1 MSVKLKT
8 LFISTVSFLLFVT
21 VTMCISY
28 LVFFRFIVNIEDTG
42 VNNSF
47 RTFDSIIDREE
58 QGIKR
63 TSLDWAHW
71 DDTYNFMFDKNEE
84 YIKSNLVSQSLQQ
97 LNLSFIILLDKDN
110 NIFYEIDGDI
120 KAKERDV
127 LLDKLTN
134 IRYKKYFN
142 PDKID
147 ASTGTIYAYDNLFIV
162 SEAPIT
168 TSDEKAKS
176 NGTLVMGRYVDKELM
191 KYINETSKASIAF
204 KGLPGNSH
212 SLSEISIV
220 RSFDNINASRNTK
233 DINQESNVLVSMS
246 IERYAHI
253 LAVKYLKLFGGLYIA
268 ALFMILVLNNR
279 ILDKYVLKRLKLLDD
294 FIEMVRKTKDTSLTL
309 KLAGNDELS
318 KIAESTSN
326 MVAEL
331 AVANNDVKEM
341 DERFRLIMEAT
352 KDGYLDLDLVSN
364 KLYMNEEW
372 KQKLGYISR
381 DGEELFHEHFSKIH
395 SEFIGYISNNYTNII
410 NNNDE
415 LFDITYKMIKGS
427 GEVIWVSE
435 RGKVVSRDGNGNP
448 TRILSLVIDITE
460 RKKYEEEILF
470 LSYSDKLTGLSNR
483 AYMEKQ
489 FEELDKDEYSSYFII
504 MGDVNGLKLINDA
517 LGHRMGDKLI
527 YNVSVEMKKICDYKD
542 VVSRWSGD
550 EFIILIKDREKDY
563 VENLITK
570 IKQACDDIKDFP
582 ISISIALGYA
592 EKDDENKESEAVMSV
607 AEKRMYRNKL
617 IEKKSTRN
625 AITSSLLR
633 TLHEKHSETEE
644 HTMRIKTMSFKLGK
658 RLGLPQ
664 DKLDEL
670 ELLGL
675 LHDIGKIGIPEQI
688 LLKPAKLTNE
698 EWVIMKTHTEIGY
711 RIAKSTPELSHIA
724 DEILSHH
731 ERYDGTGYPNGLKG
745 EDIPLLARII
755 NVVDSFDVMTHKRE
769 YKSAKDM
776 NYAIE
781 ELKRCSS
788 TQFDPHI
795 VSEFLDLLQEDD
807 NDGQL

>member
-1 MSVKLKT
+1 
-8 LFISTVSFLLFVT
+8 
-21 VTMCISY
+21 
-28 LVFFRFIVNIEDTG
+28 
-42 VNNSF
+42 
-47 RTFDSIIDREE
+47 
-58 QGIKR
+58 
-63 TSLDWAHW
+63 
-71 DDTYNFMFDKNEE
+71 
-84 YIKSNLVSQSLQQ
+84 
-97 LNLSFIILLDKDN
+97 
-110 NIFYEIDGDI
+110 
-120 KAKERDV
+120 
-127 LLDKLTN
+127 
-134 IRYKKYFN
+134 
-142 PDKID
+142 
-147 ASTGTIYAYDNLFIV
+147 
-162 SEAPIT
+162 
-168 TSDEKAKS
+168 
-176 NGTLVMGRYVDKELM
+176 MGRYVDKELM
-191 KYINETSKASIAF
+191 NYINESSKANITF

-212 SLSEISIV
+212 SLSEISIA
-220 RSFDNINASRNTK
+220 RSYDKISAYRNTK
-233 DINQESNVLVSMS
+233 DINEESSILISMS

-253 LAVKYLKLFGGLYIA
+253 LAINYIKIFCLLYIV

-294 FIEMVRKTKDTSLTL
+294 FVERVRKTKDTTL
-309 KLAGNDELS
+309 RLVLAGNDELS
-318 KIAESTSN
+318 KIADSTSN

-331 AVANNDVKEM
+331 AIANNDVKEM

-352 KDGYLDLDLVSN
+352 KDGYLDLDLVAN
-364 KLYMNEEW
+364 RLYINREW
-372 KQKLGYISR
+372 KQELGYTSKNEN
-381 DGEELFHEHFSKIH
+381 GLFYEHFSKIH
-395 SEFIGYISNNYTNII
+395 PEFIEYLSTNYTNII

-415 LFDITYKMIKGS
+415 LFDITYKMIKDT
-427 GEVIWVSE
+427 GEIIWVLE
-435 RGKVVSRDGNGNP
+435 RGKIVSKDEKGRP
-448 TRILSLVIDITE
+448 TRILSIVMDITE

-489 FEELDKDEYSSYFII
+489 FEELDKDKNSSYFII

-517 LGHRMGDKLI
+517 LGHKIGDKLI
-527 YNVSVEMKKICDYKD
+527 YNVSNEMKNICDHND

-550 EFIILIKDREKDY
+550 EFIILIKNREKDY
-563 VENLITK
+563 VEDLIAK
-570 IKQACDDIKDFP
+570 IKQACDTIKDFP

-592 EKDDENKESEAVMSV
+592 EKDDDNKESEAVMSV

-644 HTMRIKTMSFKLGK
+644 HTMRIKNMSFKLGK
-658 RLGLPQ
+658 RMGLPQ

-688 LLKPAKLTNE
+688 LLKPAKLTAE
-698 EWVIMKTHTEIGY
+698 EWVVMKSHTEIGY

-731 ERYDGTGYPNGLKG
+731 ERYDGTGYPNGLKA
-745 EDIPLLARII
+745 EEIPLLARII

-769 YKSAKDM
+769 YKLARDM
-776 NYAIE
+776 NYGIE

-795 VSEFLDLLQEDD
+795 VAEFLELLQEDD
-807 NDGQL
+807 ENGQP

>member
-8 LFISTVSFLLFVT
+8 LFISTVSFLLFLT
-21 VTMCISY
+21 ITICLSY
-28 LVFFRFIVNIEDTG
+28 LIFFRFIANIENTG

-47 RTFDSIIDREE
+47 RTFDSILDREE
-58 QGIKR
+58 QAIKR

-71 DDTYNFMFDKNEE
+71 DDTYNFMTDKNEE
-84 YIKSNLVSQSLQQ
+84 YIKSNLVNQSLQQ
-97 LNLSFIILLDKDN
+97 LNLGFIILLDKN
-110 NIFYEIDGDI
+110 NKIFYEIDGDI
-120 KAKERDV
+120 KDRERNI
-127 LLDKLTN
+127 LIDKITN
-134 IRYKKYFN
+134 IRYRKFFN
-142 PDKID
+142 PDRID
-147 ASTGTIYAYDNLFIV
+147 AETGTIYAYDRLFIV

-168 TSDEKAKS
+168 TSDEKARS
-176 NGTLVMGRYVDKELM
+176 NGTLIMGRYVDKDLM
-191 KYINETSKASIAF
+191 SYIDKTCKANISF
-204 KGLPGNSH
+204 KGLPGNGH
-212 SLSEISIV
+212 SLSEISIS
-220 RSFDNINASRNTK
+220 RSYDNINASRNTK
-233 DINQESNVLVSMS
+233 DINEESSILVSMS
-246 IERYAHI
+246 IERDAQI
-253 LAVKYLKLFGGLYIA
+253 LAINYLKVFGLLYIA
-268 ALFMILVLNNR
+268 AVIMILLLNNR
-279 ILDKYVLKRLKLLDD
+279 ILDKYVLKRLKVLDD
-294 FIEMVRKTKDTSLTL
+294 FIERVRKTKDTSLRL
-309 KLAGNDELS
+309 ILEGNDELS
-318 KIAESTSN
+318 KIAGSTNN
-326 MVAEL
+326 MLAEL

-352 KDGYLDLDLVSN
+352 KDGYLDLDLAAK
-364 KLYMNEEW
+364 KLYLNKEW
-372 KQKLGYISR
+372 KQELGYSSK
-381 DGEELFHEHFSKIH
+381 DESGLFYEHFSKIH
-395 SEFIGYISNNYTNII
+395 PEFIEYLNDNYTNII

-415 LFDITYKMIKGS
+415 LFDITYKMIKDT
-427 GEVIWVSE
+427 GEIIWVSE
-435 RGKVVSRDGNGNP
+435 RGRIVNRDSSGKP
-448 TRILSLVIDITE
+448 TRILSIVMDITE

-470 LSYSDKLTGLSNR
+470 LSYSDKLTGLNNR

-489 FEELDKDEYSSYFII
+489 FEELDKDKYSSYFII

-517 LGHRMGDKLI
+517 LGHKMGDKLI
-527 YNVSVEMKKICDYKD
+527 YNVSNEMKKICDYKD
-542 VVSRWSGD
+542 VISRWSGD
-550 EFIILIKDREKDY
+550 EFIILIRDREKYY
-563 VENLITK
+563 VENLIAK
-570 IKQACDDIKDFP
+570 IKQACDSIKDFP

-592 EKDDENKESEAVMSV
+592 EKDDDNKESEAVMSV

-644 HTMRIKTMSFKLGK
+644 HTMRIKNMSFKLGK
-658 RLGLPQ
+658 RLGLSQ

-688 LLKPAKLTNE
+688 LLKPAKLTDE
-698 EWVIMKTHTEIGY
+698 EWVIMKSHTEIGY
-711 RIAKSTPELSHIA
+711 RIAKSTLELSHIA

-788 TQFDPHI
+788 TQFDPYI
-795 VSEFLDLLQEDD
+795 VAEFLKLLQED
-807 NDGQL
+807 NKGGQL

>member
-1 MSVKLKT
+1 MSVKMKT
-8 LFISTVSFLLFVT
+8 LFIFTVSFLLFVT
-21 VTMCISY
+21 VTICISY
-28 LVFFRFIVNIEDTG
+28 LVFLKFIVNIEDTG
-42 VNNSF
+42 INNSF
-47 RTFDSIIDREE
+47 RIFDSILDREE
-58 QGIKR
+58 QGLKR

-71 DDTYNFMFDKNEE
+71 DDTYNFMVDKNEG
-84 YIKSNLVSQSLQQ
+84 YIKSNLVDQSLQQ
-97 LNLSFIILLDKDN
+97 LNLSFIILLDKN
-110 NIFYEIDGDI
+110 NKIFYELDGDI
-120 KAKERDV
+120 KDSERDI
-127 LLDKLTN
+127 LIDKITN
-134 IRYKKYFN
+134 IRYKKFFN
-142 PDKID
+142 PDKIEAD
-147 ASTGTIYAYDNLFIV
+147 SGTIYAYDKLFIV

-168 TSDEKAKS
+168 TSDEKARS
-176 NGTLVMGRYVDKELM
+176 NGTLVMGRYVDKGLM
-191 KYINETSKASIAF
+191 SYINKTCKANIAF
-204 KGLPGNSH
+204 EGLPGNSH
-212 SLSEISIV
+212 SLSEISIS
-220 RSFDNINASRNTK
+220 RSYDNINTSRNTK
-233 DINQESNVLVSMS
+233 DINEESSILVSMS
-246 IERYAHI
+246 VERYAHT
-253 LAVKYLKLFGGLYIA
+253 LAIKYLKIFGLLYIA

-294 FIEMVRKTKDTSLTL
+294 FIERVRKTKDTSLRL
-309 KLAGNDELS
+309 ILAGDDELS
-318 KIAESTSN
+318 KIADSTSN

-352 KDGYLDLDLVSN
+352 KDGYLDLDLVAN
-364 KLYMNEEW
+364 KLYLNKEW
-372 KQKLGYISR
+372 KQELGYISK
-381 DGEELFHEHFSKIH
+381 DESGLFYEHFSKIH
-395 SEFIGYISNNYTNII
+395 PEFIEYLNNKYTNID
-410 NNNDE
+410 NNDE
-415 LFDITYKMIKGS
+415 LFDITYKMIKDT
-427 GEVIWVSE
+427 GEIIWVSE
-435 RGKVVSRDGNGNP
+435 RGKIVSKDDCGKP
-448 TRILSLVIDITE
+448 TRILSIVMDVTE
-460 RKKYEEEILF
+460 RKRYEEKILF

-489 FEELDKDEYSSYFII
+489 FEEIDKDKHSSYFII

-527 YNVSVEMKKICDYKD
+527 YNVSNEMRKICDYKD

-570 IKQACDDIKDFP
+570 IKEACDNIKDFP

-592 EKDDENKESEAVMSV
+592 EKDDENKKSEVVMSI

-644 HTMRIKTMSFKLGK
+644 HTMRIKNMSFKLGK
-658 RLGLPQ
+658 RMGLPQ

-688 LLKPAKLTNE
+688 LLKPAKLTAE
-698 EWVIMKTHTEIGY
+698 EWVIMKSHTEIGY

-724 DEILSHH
+724 DEVLSHH

-769 YKSAKDM
+769 YKLAKDM

-795 VSEFLDLLQEDD
+795 VAEFLELLQED
-807 NDGQL
+807 NNCGQP

>member
-8 LFISTVSFLLFVT
+8 LFISTVSFLLFVAIT
-21 VTMCISY
+21 IFISY
-28 LVFFRFIVNIEDTG
+28 LVFFRFIANIEDTG

-58 QGIKR
+58 QGLKR
-63 TSLDWAHW
+63 TSLDWSHW

-84 YIKSNLVSQSLQQ
+84 YIKSNLVNQTLQQ
-97 LNLSFIILLDKDN
+97 LNLSFIIFLDKN
-110 NIFYEIDGDI
+110 NKIFYEIDGDVKDREKNI
-120 KAKERDV
+120 
-127 LLDKLTN
+127 LIDKITN
-134 IRYKKYFN
+134 IRYKKFFN

-147 ASTGTIYAYDNLFIV
+147 ADTGTIYAYDKLFII
-162 SEAPIT
+162 SEAQIT
-168 TSDEKAKS
+168 TSDEKARS
-176 NGTLVMGRYVDKELM
+176 NGTLVMGRYVDKDLM
-191 KYINETSKASIAF
+191 NYINETSKANVTF
-204 KGLPGNSH
+204 EGLPGNSH
-212 SLSEISIV
+212 SLSEISIS
-220 RSFDNINASRNTK
+220 RSYDNINASRNTK
-233 DINQESNVLVSMS
+233 DINQESSILISMS
-246 IERYAHI
+246 IEREAHI
-253 LAVKYLKLFGGLYIA
+253 LAIKYLKIFGSLYIV
-268 ALFMILVLNNR
+268 ALFMILVLNNL

-294 FIEMVRKTKDTSLTL
+294 FIEKVRKTKDVSLRL
-309 KLAGNDELS
+309 ILAGNDELS

-341 DERFRLIMEAT
+341 DERFRLIMAAT
-352 KDGYLDLDLVSN
+352 KDGYLDLDLGANRLYIN
-364 KLYMNEEW
+364 KEW
-372 KQKLGYISR
+372 KQELGYTSK
-381 DGEELFHEHFSKIH
+381 DESGLFYEHFSKIH
-395 SEFIGYISNNYTNII
+395 PEFIEYFSNNYTNIL
-410 NNNDE
+410 NNNAE
-415 LFDITYKMIKGS
+415 VFEITYKMIKAT
-427 GEVIWVSE
+427 GEIIWVSE
-435 RGKVVSRDGNGNP
+435 RGRIVSRDDSGKP
-448 TRILSLVIDITE
+448 TRILSVAMDITE
-460 RKKYEEEILF
+460 RKRYEEEILF
-470 LSYSDKLTGLSNR
+470 LSYSDRLTGLNNR

-489 FEELDKDEYSSYFII
+489 FQILDKDMSSSYFII

-517 LGHRMGDKLI
+517 LGHKMGDKLI
-527 YNVSVEMKKICDYKD
+527 YNVSNEMKKICDNKD
-542 VVSRWSGD
+542 IVSRWSGD

-570 IKQACDDIKDFP
+570 IKDACDSIKDFP

-592 EKDDENKESEAVMSV
+592 EKDNENRDSETVMSI

-644 HTMRIKTMSFKLGK
+644 HTMRIKNMSFRLG
-658 RLGLPQ
+658 RRMGLPQ

-688 LLKPAKLTNE
+688 LLKPAKLTAE
-698 EWVIMKTHTEIGY
+698 EWVVMKSHTEIGY

-724 DEILSHH
+724 DEVLSHH

-745 EDIPLLARII
+745 QEIPLLARII

-776 NYAIE
+776 SYAIE

-788 TQFDPHI
+788 TQFDPYI
-795 VSEFLDLLQEDD
+795 VEEFLKLLQEDD
-807 NDGQL
+807 KDGQ

>member
-8 LFISTVSFLLFVT
+8 LFISTVSFLLFLAIT
-21 VTMCISY
+21 IGISY
-28 LVFFRFIVNIEDTG
+28 LVFFKFIINIEDTG

-58 QGIKR
+58 NGIKR

-71 DDTYNFMFDKNEE
+71 DDTYNFMFDKNQE
-84 YIKSNLVSQSLQQ
+84 YIKSNLVNQSLRQ
-97 LNLSFIILLDKDN
+97 LNLSFIIFLDKDN
-110 NIFYEIDGDI
+110 KVFYEIDGDI
-120 KAKERDV
+120 DNRQRDI
-127 LLDKLTN
+127 LIDKITN
-134 IRYKKYFN
+134 IRYKKFFN

-147 ASTGTIYAYDNLFIV
+147 ADAGAIYAYDKLFII

-191 KYINETSKASIAF
+191 NYINESSKANITF

-212 SLSEISIV
+212 SLSEISIA
-220 RSFDNINASRNTK
+220 RSYDKISAYRNTK
-233 DINQESNVLVSMS
+233 DINEESSILISMS

-253 LAVKYLKLFGGLYIA
+253 LAINYIKIFCLLYIV

-294 FIEMVRKTKDTSLTL
+294 FVERVRKTKDTTL
-309 KLAGNDELS
+309 RLVLAGNDELS
-318 KIAESTSN
+318 KIADSTSN

-331 AVANNDVKEM
+331 AIANNDVKEM

-352 KDGYLDLDLVSN
+352 KDGYLDLDLVAN
-364 KLYMNEEW
+364 RLYINREW
-372 KQKLGYISR
+372 KQELGYTSKNEN
-381 DGEELFHEHFSKIH
+381 GLFYEHFSKIH
-395 SEFIGYISNNYTNII
+395 PEFIEYLSTNYTNII

-415 LFDITYKMIKGS
+415 LFDITYKMIKDT
-427 GEVIWVSE
+427 GEIIWVLE
-435 RGKVVSRDGNGNP
+435 RGKIVSKDEKGRP
-448 TRILSLVIDITE
+448 TRILSIVMDITE

-489 FEELDKDEYSSYFII
+489 FEELDKDKNSSYFII

-517 LGHRMGDKLI
+517 LGHKIGDKLI
-527 YNVSVEMKKICDYKD
+527 YNVSNEMKNICDHND

-550 EFIILIKDREKDY
+550 EFIILIKNREKDY
-563 VENLITK
+563 VEDLIAK
-570 IKQACDDIKDFP
+570 IKQACDTIKDFP

-592 EKDDENKESEAVMSV
+592 EKDDDNKESEAVMSV

-644 HTMRIKTMSFKLGK
+644 HTMRIKNMSFKLGK
-658 RLGLPQ
+658 RMGLPQ

-688 LLKPAKLTNE
+688 LLKPAKLTAE
-698 EWVIMKTHTEIGY
+698 EWVVMKSHTEIGY

-731 ERYDGTGYPNGLKG
+731 ERYDGTGYPNGLKA
-745 EDIPLLARII
+745 EEIPLLARII

-769 YKSAKDM
+769 YKLARDM
-776 NYAIE
+776 NYGIE

-795 VSEFLDLLQEDD
+795 VAEFLELLQEDD
-807 NDGQL
+807 ENGQP